1 MHPLTNHASAAGAQP
16 TPFGLPPALLCFP
29 LLLLQHAWR
38 WPKTRRGRSTHAGQ
52 SCPCST
58 GDRATPPAAA
68 PWALLRHGGDGK
80 QAAAYQSRATARG
93 ENKEEESVLT
103 GEKWL
108 GEAAPV
114 AAARGSR
121 PVRHKAVQR
130 RRVVSWEHAVDS
142 GKGCSARWR
151 HGARWSSARPGYG
164 DSAVQRTG
172 ALGTEARRLRRRGVA
187 AFGRRSTRRDEEEQ
201 RHGLAMAWQH
211 SWGTASEGGGV
222 GGDGFREKL
231 RPGRR

>member
-142 GKGCSARWR
+142 GKGCSA
-151 HGARWSSARPGYG
+151 
-164 DSAVQRTG
+164 QRQLG
-172 ALGTEARRLRRRGVA
+172 ALASRRTAEL
-187 AFGRRSTRRDEEEQ
+187 RSTRLWRLGGAAHGSARD
-201 RHGLAMAWQH
+201 RGSAAP
-211 SWGTASEGGGV
+211 STRGCGV
-222 GGDGFREKL
+222 
-231 RPGRR
+231 RPALNATR